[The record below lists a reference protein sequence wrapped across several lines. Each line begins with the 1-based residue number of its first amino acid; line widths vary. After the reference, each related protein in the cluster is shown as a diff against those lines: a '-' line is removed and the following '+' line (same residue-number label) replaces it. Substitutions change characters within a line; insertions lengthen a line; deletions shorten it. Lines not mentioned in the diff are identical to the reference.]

1 MTTDGLA
8 LLGAGLVGRLILAGK
23 AKTT

>member
-8 LLGAGLVGRLILAGK
+8 LLGAGLVGRLIQTG
-23 AKTT
+23 KTTPG